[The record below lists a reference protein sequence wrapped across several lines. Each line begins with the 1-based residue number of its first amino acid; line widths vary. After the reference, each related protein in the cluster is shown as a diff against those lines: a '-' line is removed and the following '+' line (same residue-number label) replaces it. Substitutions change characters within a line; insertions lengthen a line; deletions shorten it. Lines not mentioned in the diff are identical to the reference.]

1 MVQSQGDNAA
11 TKMTI
16 RELADRTGVSID
28 TIRFYEKRG
37 WLNAVHVQRQAN
49 NQPQPTSVP

>member
-1 MVQSQGDNAA
+1 
-11 TKMTI
+11 MTI